1 MKSESDPTQISA
13 AVLTRISSE
22 THTIRELRFAGDL
35 WQSARVT
42 ASPYPSLAARAL
54 DLARPGLMRPGA
66 PAELPE
72 RLLVVDTERQFAVWL
87 EDGKAAGA
95 WPVSTARAGIGGA
108 EGSFRTPPGWHR
120 IRARIGEDAA
130 PGTVFVSREPAG
142 ETWRGEAREEDLILT
157 RILILE
163 GLEDGVNRGP
173 GCDSLAR
180 YIYLHG
186 TNHESLLGRPVSHGC
201 VRFSNE
207 GVCELFVRLREGDF
221 VFVAAPD
228 TRCIPNP
235 RGEHRFHYAGLGG
248 AGMSALAQFQLMT
261 GGKASGSDR
270 AFDRGERATLRARLE
285 RLGCKVLPQDG
296 SGLGP
301 DCAALV
307 VSTAVEDQVPDVVA
321 ARALDIPIIHRSELL
336 AHFVATYRSI
346 AVTGT
351 SGKSTV
357 TAMIFAILSGAGRD
371 PSVIIGGDLPELSA
385 QGLPGNA
392 WAGRSDLLVVE
403 ADESDGTLVRYAPT
417 IGVILNLQRDHKEMA
432 VVAAMFA
439 TLRARAR
446 EALAVGDAENLD
458 QFAGGALRFGLGPRA
473 DIRGED
479 VELGPGSSRFRVGN
493 TQFELSVPGAHNVAN
508 ALAAIA
514 ACHVLGAALEGMVG
528 PLANFTGIG
537 RRFQI
542 VGKARGV
549 EVIDDFAHNGE
560 KIAAAIRTA
569 KLRAQR
575 VLAIYQPHGYG
586 PTRFLRRDFV
596 ATFSRELG
604 PDDRLFMLEVFYVGG
619 TATRDFSS
627 ADIVGEIAALGTNA
641 EFAPSREWLVGRVAQ
656 QVRSGDLV
664 LVMGARDPSLSE
676 LALTMLTGIE
686 SSHWAVAPTQ

>member
-1 MKSESDPTQISA
+1 M
-13 AVLTRISSE
+13 
-22 THTIRELRFAGDL
+22 
-35 WQSARVT
+35 T
-42 ASPYPSLAARAL
+42 ASPDPSFQARAL
-54 DLARPGLMRPGA
+54 DLALRGLKRLGA
-66 PAELPE
+66 PVELPK
-72 RLLVVDTERQFAVWL
+72 RLLVVDAERQIAVWL
-87 EDGKAAGA
+87 EEGNATAA
-95 WPVSTARAGIGGA
+95 WPISTARAGIGGV

-130 PGTVFVSREPAG
+130 PGTVFVSRAPTG
-142 ETWRGEAREEDLILT
+142 ETWRGEAREDDLILT
-157 RILILE
+157 RILTLE

-207 GVCELFVRLREGDF
+207 GVCELFVCLREGDF

-228 TRCIPNP
+228 TRCIPDP
-235 RGEHRFHYAGLGG
+235 RGEGRFHYAGLGG
-248 AGMSALAQFQLMT
+248 AGMSALAQFQMMT

-270 AFDRGERATLRARLE
+270 AFDRGERATLRAQLE
-285 RLGCKVLPQDG
+285 RLGCEVLPQDG

-301 DCAALV
+301 GCAALV

-336 AHFVATYRSI
+336 AHFVAAHRSI

-357 TAMIFAILSGAGRD
+357 TAMIFAILSGTGRD
-371 PSVIIGGDLPELSA
+371 PSVIAGADLPELST

-403 ADESDGTLVRYAPT
+403 ADESDGSLVRYTPA

-439 TLRARAR
+439 TLRARTR

-458 QFAGGALRFGLGPRA
+458 QFAGGALRFGFGPRA

-479 VELGPGSSRFRVGN
+479 VELDPGSSRFRVGD
-493 TQFELSVPGAHNVAN
+493 TQFALRVPGAHNVAN
-508 ALAAIA
+508 ALAAVA
-514 ACHVLGAALEGMVG
+514 ACRVLGAGLEDMAG
-528 PLANFTGIG
+528 PLADFAGIG
-537 RRFQI
+537 RRFQT

-586 PTRFLRRDFV
+586 PTRFLRQDFV
-596 ATFSRELG
+596 ATFSRELR
-604 PDDRLFMLEVFYVGG
+604 PEDRLFMLEVFYAGG

-627 ADIVGEIAALGTNA
+627 ADIVAEIAALGTNA
-641 EFAPSREWLVGRVAQ
+641 EFAPSRDWLVGRVAQ
-656 QVRSGDLV
+656 EVRPGDLV

-676 LALTMLTGIE
+676 LARAMLARIE
-686 SSHWAVAPTQ
+686 SPQGAAAPAQ

>member
-1 MKSESDPTQISA
+1 M
-13 AVLTRISSE
+13 
-22 THTIRELRFAGDL
+22 
-35 WQSARVT
+35 T
-42 ASPYPSLAARAL
+42 ASPDPSLAARAL
-54 DLARPGLMRPGA
+54 DLARRGLARPGA
-66 PAELPE
+66 PADLPE
-72 RLLVVDTERQFAVWL
+72 RLLVVDAERQLAVWL
-87 EDGKAAGA
+87 EDGKAAAA

-120 IRARIGEDAA
+120 VGARIGEDAA
-130 PGTVFVSREPAG
+130 SGTVFVGRAPTG
-142 ETWRGEAREEDLILT
+142 ETWRGEAREDDLILT
-157 RILILE
+157 RILTLA
-163 GLEDGVNRGP
+163 GLEDGVNRGR
-173 GCDSLAR
+173 GCDSAAR

-186 TNHESLLGRPVSHGC
+186 TNHERLLGRPVSHGC

-207 GVCELFVRLREGDF
+207 DVRALFDRLREGDP
-221 VFVAAPD
+221 VFVAP
-228 TRCIPNP
+228 PEP
-235 RGEHRFHYAGLGG
+235 RGIPDPQGEGRFHYAGLGG
-248 AGMSALAQFQLMT
+248 SGMSALAQFQSMT

-270 AFDRGERATLRARLE
+270 AFDRGERANLRAQLD
-285 RLGCKVLPQDG
+285 RLGIKVLPQDG

-307 VSTAVEDQVPDVVA
+307 VSTAVEDEVPDIVA

-336 AHFVATYRSI
+336 AHFVAGHRSI

-357 TAMIFAILSGAGRD
+357 TAMIFTILGGASRD
-371 PSVIIGGDLPELSA
+371 PSVITGGDMPELLA

-403 ADESDGTLVRYAPT
+403 ADESDGSLVRYMPA
-417 IGVILNLQRDHKEMA
+417 IGVILNLQRDHKEMDE
-432 VVAAMFA
+432 VAAMFA
-439 TLRARAR
+439 TLRARTR
-446 EALAVGDAENLD
+446 EALVVGDADNLD

-473 DIRGED
+473 DIRGEQ
-479 VELGPGSSRFRVGN
+479 VALGPDSSRFRVGN
-493 TQFELSVPGAHNVAN
+493 TQFELPVPGAHNVAN

-514 ACHVLGAALEGMVG
+514 TCRALAVALEDMAD
-528 PLANFTGIG
+528 PLARFTGIG
-537 RRFQI
+537 RRFQT
-542 VGKARGV
+542 VGTARGV

-604 PDDRLFMLEVFYVGG
+604 RDDRLFMLEVFYAGG

-627 ADIVGEIAALGTNA
+627 ADIAAEIAALGTKA
-641 EFAPSREWLVGRVAQ
+641 EFAPSRDWLVDRVAQ
-656 QVRSGDLV
+656 DARPGDLV

-676 LALTMLTGIE
+676 FARALLARIGSTQG
-686 SSHWAVAPTQ
+686 AAAPVQ